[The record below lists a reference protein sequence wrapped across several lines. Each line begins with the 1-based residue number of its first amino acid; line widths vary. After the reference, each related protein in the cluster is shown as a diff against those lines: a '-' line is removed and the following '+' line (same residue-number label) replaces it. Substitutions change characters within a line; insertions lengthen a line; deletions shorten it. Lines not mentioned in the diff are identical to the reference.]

1 MTPTKDSAPPP
12 FESVAGVEYVPVPAW
27 NQPQPQT
34 PNMIVA
40 ALGGGGNA
48 DVHLPKAGDEV
59 PLLEGYVPPVNR
71 MGDSAIEDRLLAQVK
86 VARLHLVDTEPSV
99 SPFVNNLD
107 PRDNDNAPDEW
118 TEHKAADSKPVASTA
133 KK

>member
-1 MTPTKDSAPPP
+1 MKMTVKDSPAPSYN
-12 FESVAGVEYVPVPAW
+12 ESAGVEYVPVPAW

-34 PNMIVA
+34 PNMIIA

-48 DVHLPKAGDEV
+48 DVAQPKSGDEV
-59 PLLEGYVPPVNR
+59 APLEGYVPPVNR
-71 MGDSAIEDRLLAQVK
+71 NGKTAVEDRLLAQDK
-86 VARLHLVDTEPSV
+86 VARLHLVDSAPDVT
-99 SPFVNNLD
+99 PFAGTID

-118 TEHKAADSKPVASTA
+118 PDKKVAPAA

>member
-48 DVHLPKAGDEV
+48 DVHLPKAGDDV

-71 MGDSAIEDRLLAQVK
+71 MGDSAVEDRLLAQDK

-118 TEHKAADSKPVASTA
+118 TEHKADSKPVASTA